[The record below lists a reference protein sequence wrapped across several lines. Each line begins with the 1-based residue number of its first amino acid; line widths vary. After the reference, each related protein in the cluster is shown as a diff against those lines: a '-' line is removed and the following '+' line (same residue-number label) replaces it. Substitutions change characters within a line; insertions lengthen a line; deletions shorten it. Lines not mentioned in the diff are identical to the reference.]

1 MKMSNF
7 DKNFLPL
14 WMAAAFGFLM
24 LFSAEMKGST
34 FEDYVGPMI
43 PFQDTELQCLAL
55 NVYHEARSENLAG
68 KYAVA
73 DVVLNRV
80 RDDRYPQTVCGVV
93 YQGQHKPHWKT
104 GIPVPKRNKCQ
115 FSWYCDGKSDNAT
128 ERDAWEDSVAIAYKI
143 FNNEKFRGITEGATH
158 YHTTF
163 VDPYWAP
170 SLQQVGTI
178 GSHIFYRAD

>member
-1 MKMSNF
+1 MKQFITLLAVSLA
-7 DKNFLPL
+7 LPS
-14 WMAAAFGFLM
+14 
-24 LFSAEMKGST
+24 SAST
-34 FEDYVGPMI
+34 FNDHVGPMI
-43 PFQDTELQCLAL
+43 EYESFEMQCLAM

-80 RDDRYPQTVCGVV
+80 RDDRYPNSICGVV
-93 YQGQHKPHWKT
+93 YQGEHKPSWKD
-104 GIPVPKRNKCQ
+104 PQVLVPKRNRCQ
-115 FSWYCDGKSDNAT
+115 FSWYCDGRSDEAT
-128 ERDAWEDSVAIAYKI
+128 EEDAWEESFGIAFKI
-143 FNNEKFRGITEGATH
+143 LENNRFRGITEGATH

-170 SLQQVGTI
+170 TLQQVGTI